1 MSGREEVVRPKGFRV
16 VHLALIAVVAAV
28 NTVAAVAA
36 SVIQPFPG
44 LAFIYLPYGIMPAF
58 GVWFGPWAVIGGVIS
73 GVLYAPSYGMAPHL
87 GAISGTSDA
96 MLALIPWLA
105 FKAMKTNP
113 RIIRKLD
120 YAVYVIVVVFAT
132 TLLELLYY
140 NLLLVYVFGWLT
152 WDAFWPAYISSGI
165 GGLIAAFP
173 LSLILLK
180 VLSPYV
186 MSSSLY
192 VKGWA
197 F

>member
-1 MSGREEVVRPKGFRV
+1 MSEKEEVVRPKGFRV
-16 VHLALIAVVAAV
+16 VDLALIAVVAAV

-36 SVIQPFPG
+36 SVIQPVPG
-44 LAFIYLPYGIMPAF
+44 LAFIYLPFGIMPVF

-113 RIIRKLD
+113 RIVSKLD
-120 YAVYVIVVVFAT
+120 YAMWGLVVAIVTPLV
-132 TLLELLYY
+132 ELLYY
-140 NLLLVYVFGWLT
+140 NLLEVYAFGWLT
-152 WDAFWPAYISSGI
+152 WDAFWPAYIAAAV
-165 GGLIAAFP
+165 GGLIVSIP
-173 LSLILLK
+173 LSIVLLK

-186 MSSSLY
+186 TSSSLY
-192 VKGWA
+192 VKGW
-197 F
+197 FY